1 MISRRRSTSVT
12 LFKYPALLVVLVL
25 MVYPIIW
32 MVGGS
37 FKPSEEIFTNPAP
50 FTFNPTLQNYVE
62 GWAGA
67 GVPFWVF
74 LLNSAIVC
82 ALAVAGN
89 LFACTLAA
97 YAFARYEF
105 RGKSILFALVLLTVM
120 LPRHV
125 RLISE
130 YIGFSSLGLVDT
142 FVPLILPHFLAV
154 DGFFVFLMVQF
165 IRGLPVELD
174 EAARLD
180 GCSEFGIFWR
190 ILLPLLGPALI
201 TMAILTLVQV
211 YQDFFTQLIYLNSP
225 TNYTVPLGLRQF
237 IDSTSSSSYG
247 AVLAMS
253 TVALAPIAL
262 IFLLFQRHVISGI
275 ATTGLKE

>member
-1 MISRRRSTSVT
+1 MIV
-12 LFKYPALLVVLVL
+12 LVV
-25 MVYPIIW
+25 MVYPIVW
-32 MVGGS
+32 MIGGS

-50 FTFNPTLQNYVE
+50 FTSNPTFQNYIE

-67 GVPFWVF
+67 GIPFWVF
-74 LLNSAIVC
+74 LMNSAIVC
-82 ALAVAGN
+82 TLAVVGN

-97 YAFARYEF
+97 HAFARYHF
-105 RGKSILFALVLLTVM
+105 TGKKFLFGLVLLTVM

-130 YIGFSSLGLVDT
+130 YIGFASLGLVDT

-165 IRGLPVELD
+165 IRGLPTELD

-237 IDSTSSSSYG
+237 IDSTSASSYG

-253 TVALAPIAL
+253 TVALAPIAI
-262 IFLLFQRHVISGI
+262 IFFIFQRHVLAGI
-275 ATTGLKE
+275 ATTGSKE